1 MFGREVRSDMVVV
14 NSLFNIVYNF
24 ASYGLL
30 DINKAFE
37 GWVSGLLC
45 NFWSEYRV
53 GHDNGELKWR
63 LDSQKFDHKNSSYTK
78 REKY

>member
-45 NFWSEYRV
+45 SFGVNTMLV
-53 GHDNGELKWR
+53 MTMAN
-63 LDSQKFDHKNSSYTK
+63 
-78 REKY
+78 